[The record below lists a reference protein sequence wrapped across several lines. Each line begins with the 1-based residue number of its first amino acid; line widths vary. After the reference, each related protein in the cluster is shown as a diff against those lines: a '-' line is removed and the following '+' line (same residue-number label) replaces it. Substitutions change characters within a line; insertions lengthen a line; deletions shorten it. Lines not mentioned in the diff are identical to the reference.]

1 MSILYRNNG
10 TKDRLNGP
18 QTCRLLLYDCNK
30 GGNWVGMQ
38 QNMSNVI
45 RTLKELNK
53 KSMSEFAEELEISR
67 STLQEYLSGTG
78 NPRLSTVEHLAK
90 KLQINP
96 IFLVSGLYEN
106 QQLEVILLLLN
117 AIEPVAMLS
126 KEKKE
131 RMAEL
136 IMEIVSLWE
145 DEP

>member
-1 MSILYRNNG
+1 
-10 TKDRLNGP
+10 
-18 QTCRLLLYDCNK
+18 
-30 GGNWVGMQ
+30 
-38 QNMSNVI
+38 MSNVI